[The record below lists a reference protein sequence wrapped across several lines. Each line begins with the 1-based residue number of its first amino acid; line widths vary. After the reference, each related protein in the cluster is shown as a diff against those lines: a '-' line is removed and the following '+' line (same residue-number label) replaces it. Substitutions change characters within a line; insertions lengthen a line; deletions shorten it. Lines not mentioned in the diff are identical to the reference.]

1 MQPTEVDSVSL
12 GELSRNFKS
21 LQQSIGTGFE
31 RLEKKIDDRPSW
43 QSIERMEKVHEAT
56 HKALETDVK
65 ELQDSN
71 RWITRTVFAA
81 LLTGLV
87 SIAVAVFLSAFR

>member
-1 MQPTEVDSVSL
+1 MPPTEVDAVSL
-12 GELSRNFKS
+12 GELSRNFKG
-21 LQQSIGTGFE
+21 LQQAVSSGFE
-31 RLEKKIDDRPSW
+31 RLENKIDDRPSW

-56 HKALETDVK
+56 HTTITSDVK
-65 ELQDSN
+65 ELQDAN

-87 SIAVAVFLSAFR
+87 SIATAVILAALR